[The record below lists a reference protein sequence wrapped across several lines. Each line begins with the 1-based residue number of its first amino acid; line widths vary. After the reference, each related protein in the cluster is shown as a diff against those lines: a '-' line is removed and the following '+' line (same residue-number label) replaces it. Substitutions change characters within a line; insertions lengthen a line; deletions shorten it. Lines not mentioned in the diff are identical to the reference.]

1 MWDKKVTFR
10 EALEKIIP
18 AIANSIEEKLPE
30 TGKFKKF
37 GYTFDVDAE
46 YIEEGG
52 LYFDYNRLGVPNGR
66 IVILVGI
73 FPDGSGYEM
82 QTYLFWGNKQ
92 EILQYLRAPERI
104 PEIMKAIQEI
114 DERIRQ
120 HD

>member
-52 LYFDYNRLGVPNGR
+52 LYFDNSQDKPNGR
-66 IVILVGI
+66 VVILVGI

-82 QTYLFWGNKQ
+82 RRYLFWGNKQ

-114 DERIRQ
+114 DEKISQ
-120 HD
+120 HE